1 MNLKKHKN
9 YLIIIIMVIILVFQN
24 IYVVSENTKDLLVV
38 SLIIDTSG
46 SMNTT
51 DPQRLREA
59 AANVFI
65 DLLSP
70 EDYLG
75 IITFNNEVDLVI
87 PMEQLKDIS
96 IRESFKERLSPN
108 LEAGGNTDYKAALE
122 KSSEEL
128 SKLDNSN
135 ARKVIVLLTDGEPI
149 PGGITGN
156 EKEFISNYMESL
168 WNTISSLSQKNYPVY
183 SIGFSDQINVEV
195 LDRIAKETNGDVN
208 IFKDASDLD
217 VNLIQGLKSR
227 EIIETQLLAQADENK
242 KPLEL
247 TTDFW
252 IKEEG
257 YRNGEEAVVSASLK
271 IGANRLQ
278 GGTDLVINEFNLITV
293 YDDGTTI
300 TVPLLGS
307 EEMDNGDIR
316 ANDGIWSNKIVF
328 NKSGNAKTAIVVSG
342 KYKKESFKLMKSLG
356 NYRVD
361 NPGNIVLSSYEK
373 NLWGRGGKTLLIP
386 LTFDNQSSFKEMVSV
401 DIDEK
406 IGNANIRQIELEPY
420 SKSNIVLNI
429 ELNSSLDRGIYDLKI
444 KFKPLNQLTT
454 IDNTKL
460 NYKVELLS
468 YFESLYRNLESRY
481 TVVIPL
487 ALIFIGLPL
496 FIYIMGILLYIIIV
510 NPQTKVNGILAYWDE
525 ISPENKVEFNLSEKK
540 KDKILI
546 SFDPYKSA
554 DFYIEGG
561 KYKYD
566 FVISKKIIKK
576 SSSFILGWK
585 GLLSRKSFIEQTLS
599 CTQPGIII
607 YEGDIF
613 TKLNLYDGREF
624 SSDIFGFK
632 FTTTTSK
639 WSKDHQEGKDILEGR
654 I

>member
-9 YLIIIIMVIILVFQN
+9 YLIIIIIVILLVFQN
-24 IYVVSENTKDLLVV
+24 IYVVSENTKDLLAV

-156 EKEFISNYMESL
+156 EKEFILNYMESL

-217 VNLIQGLKSR
+217 VNLIQDLKSR
-227 EIIETQLLAQADENK
+227 EIIETQLLAQADKNK

-247 TTDFW
+247 NTDFW

-328 NKSGNAKTAIVVSG
+328 NKNGNAKTAIVVSG

-373 NLWGRGGKTLLIP
+373 NLWGRGGKTLSIP

-444 KFKPLNQLTT
+444 KFKPLDQLTT

-468 YFESLYRNLESRY
+468 YFKSLYRNLESRY

-546 SFDPYKSA
+546 SFNPYKSA